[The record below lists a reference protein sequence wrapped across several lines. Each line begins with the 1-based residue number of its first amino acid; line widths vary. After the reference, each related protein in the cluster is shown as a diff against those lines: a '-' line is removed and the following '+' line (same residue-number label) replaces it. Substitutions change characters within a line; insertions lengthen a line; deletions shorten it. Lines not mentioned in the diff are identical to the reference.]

1 MITIFNRA
9 ELIITYDMK
18 KQADVRNILSA
29 NNIPYIIKTRNLTST
44 GIGNAN
50 TRTRAGSFGVNTDS
64 SYEYKIYVK
73 KNDLEQAKYL
83 IR

>member
-18 KQADVRNILSA
+18 RQSDVRNILSA
-29 NNIPYIIKTRNLTST
+29 NNIPYIIKTRNLTAT
-44 GIGNAN
+44 GIGRSS
-50 TRTRAGSFGVNTDS
+50 TRTRAGSFDINTDS

-73 KNDLEQAKYL
+73 ESDLERAKYL
-83 IR
+83 IG